1 MPFSVPGH
9 IVELLRRST
18 VRVTSDEG
26 RQQGGG
32 SGVVLNGGRVLTNA
46 HVVQGNRVQVESWN
60 GQLQWAEVLKLDRR
74 RDLALLRADDLDA
87 PAGSFAGARV
97 EPGQPV
103 IAVGNPLGFVGA
115 VSKGFIYSAGR
126 VRGLGETAWIQSDLR
141 LAPGNS
147 GGPLADVHGAVLGV
161 NTMIIGG
168 GLALAIPVSTIQ
180 LFLTAS
186 RPARSLGVT
195 IRPIAFQ
202 RSDAKK
208 QHGLLILELVKG
220 GAAECASL
228 LPGDL
233 LVAANGRPLESPA
246 DLFSVIDASDT
257 VRFDFFRGN
266 YQARRQVTVRL
277 VSMPVTSAA

>member
-115 VSKGFIYSAGR
+115 VSKGFIYAAGR

-141 LAPGNS
+141 LAP
-147 GGPLADVHGAVLGV
+147 PA
-161 NTMIIGG
+161 
-168 GLALAIPVSTIQ
+168 
-180 LFLTAS
+180 AS
-186 RPARSLGVT
+186 
-195 IRPIAFQ
+195 
-202 RSDAKK
+202 
-208 QHGLLILELVKG
+208 
-220 GAAECASL
+220 AS
-228 LPGDL
+228 PF
-233 LVAANGRPLESPA
+233 GRL
-246 DLFSVIDASDT
+246 
-257 VRFDFFRGN
+257 RFRG
-266 YQARRQVTVRL
+266 AMRKSST
-277 VSMPVTSAA
+277 AF